1 MKLPVYLDN
10 HSTTKV
16 DPRVVEAMLPFFT
29 DEYGNASS
37 RQHEFGWKAEA
48 AVKQARRQVGDLI
61 GAQPEEIVFTSGA
74 TESINLA
81 LKGAAE
87 ALAGKGDHIITA
99 ATEHKA
105 VLDTCR
111 RLEKYGFK
119 VTYLP
124 VDRFGTVDPSAVAD
138 AINDKTILVSIMMAN
153 NEIGT
158 IAPTAEIARV
168 CSGHGVVFHSDASQA
183 VGKVPVDL
191 SVLKLDMVSFTA
203 HKMYGPK
210 GIGALFVRRKQPRVN
225 LVQQIDGGGHESG
238 LRSGTLNVPAI
249 VGFGMA
255 ARITRQEM
263 PDETRR
269 IHQLRDRL
277 VDGVLSQ
284 LDDAWVN
291 GHPTVRLAGNANIT
305 FAGVKADSLM
315 MEMKDI
321 AVSSGSA
328 CSSAAQEPSHVLRAI
343 GLAHEDVLSSL
354 RFGLG
359 RFTTAEEVE
368 YTIGRVVETVK
379 RARER
384 ASRFQTVHT

>member
-168 CSGHGVVFHSDASQA
+168 CSDHGVVCHSDASQA

-191 SVLKLDMVSFTA
+191 SALKLDMVSFTA

-255 ARITRQEM
+255 ARIARQEM
-263 PDETRR
+263 PDEARR

-305 FAGVKADSLM
+305 FAGVTADSLM

-368 YTIGRVVETVK
+368 CTIGRVVETVK

-384 ASRFQTVHT
+384 ASRFQAVHT